1 MTRKTRLHLIR
12 HGEVA
17 NAGVPRYN
25 GHTDVGLSERGVA
38 MYHDLKGRFS
48 DRAISACYVSD
59 LQRCVIGARILGEH
73 LGLEPVIH
81 RELREMCVGVWEG
94 KSWAELM
101 AEYPDEW
108 QARLDDIVNYRIDGG
123 GENLLDV
130 HGRVMPVIHSLV
142 ERHRGEEILVVAHG
156 GVNRI
161 ILLDA
166 IGAPLSCLFSIEQN
180 YCCRNIIDYYE
191 DGRAVV
197 KLVNENLNTE

>member
-38 MYHDLKGRFS
+38 MYHRLKEVFAEM
-48 DRAISACYVSD
+48 AIAACYASD
-59 LQRCVIGARILGEH
+59 LQRCVIGAGIIGGH
-73 LGLEPVIH
+73 LGLAPVIH
-81 RELREMCVGVWEG
+81 RELREMCVGIWEG
-94 KSWAELM
+94 KTWAELM
-101 AEYPDEW
+101 AQYPEEW
-108 QARLDDIVNYRIDGG
+108 QARLDDIVNYRIEGG
-123 GENLLDV
+123 GESLLDV
-130 HGRVMPVIHSLV
+130 HGRVMPVIRSLV

-156 GVNRI
+156 GVNRL

-166 IGAPLSCLFSIEQN
+166 IGAPLASLFSIEQN

-191 DGRAVV
+191 DGKTVV
-197 KLVNENLNTE
+197 KLVNENLKA